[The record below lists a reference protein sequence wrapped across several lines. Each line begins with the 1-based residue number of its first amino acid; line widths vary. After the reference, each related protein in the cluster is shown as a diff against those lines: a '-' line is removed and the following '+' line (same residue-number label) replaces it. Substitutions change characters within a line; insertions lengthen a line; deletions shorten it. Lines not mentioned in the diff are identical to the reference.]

1 MKWAAIEASC
11 GRLYDLTYMSVEW
24 MVNYSGRIQARIQ
37 FGEYQNDESNE
48 EDDFGQA
55 IVFRDEKWSFKYV
68 LKVGL
73 PGISK
78 ILDTYYEKKVILE

>member
-1 MKWAAIEASC
+1 MEGSK
-11 GRLYDLTYMSVEW
+11 
-24 MVNYSGRIQARIQ
+24 Q
-37 FGEYQNDESNE
+37 ESSFENTRMMRAMRSE
-48 EDDFGQA
+48 DFGQA
-55 IVFRDEKWSFKYV
+55 IVFRDEKRLFKYV